1 MLKGCKISLLFVSF
15 MLVTPPGMAQ
25 GVTAFPLENVR
36 LAESRWHDNMR
47 RDSAWVCSISS
58 QQALHNFR
66 TTVGMYSALEGG
78 YDTMQKMGGW
88 ESPDCDLR
96 GHAVGHLLSA
106 YALLYAATGDS
117 LYLLKGDSVVQ
128 GIRACQRYI
137 GTGYVSAFPEGLI
150 DRNIQGQ
157 SVWAPWYTLHKVM
170 AGMIA
175 QYRYCSSDTALA
187 VVRDFAQ
194 WAERKL
200 SGIDDDTR
208 RRMLR
213 NEFGG
218 MPEVWLD
225 LYHLTGDSIGC
236 RLADFFY
243 DNAKLD
249 PLYTGDFRVGTMHAN
264 TFLPKVIAETKKDN
278 QDSRRMASAFFAE
291 MQSHHVMA
299 PGILSDKEHF
309 FQPGTMAHH
318 LSAYTGETC
327 CTYNM
332 LRLAH
337 RLYGF
342 STDARYMQ
350 YIEQALVNDILGQ
363 QDPESGMVH
372 YFLPMQ
378 TGAYKLYSTPMNS
391 FWCCVGS
398 SFESHAKYGENIYWY
413 AGDTVFVNL
422 WIPSTLTW
430 AEKGLRLRLETGFP
444 RSDNATLVVEQAPK
458 RTVTLM
464 LRRDSDYTVIH
475 RRLRPG
481 ERITV
486 RREMKLHTVAAE
498 GDSSRVALFY
508 GPILLAGRLGHVEHP
523 FSDPTKHNDYYTYN
537 YNVPDSIREMTLNV
551 QDITPVEGQ
560 FAEFVTK
567 DGVRISPLY
576 DIHHERYVVY
586 WKMRR

>member
-1 MLKGCKISLLFVSF
+1 MHPLLTI
-15 MLVTPPGMAQ
+15 LLTI
-25 GVTAFPLENVR
+25 TAFPLSQVR
-36 LAESRWHDNMR
+36 LTDSRWRDNMS

-66 TTVGMYSALEGG
+66 TTVGLYSALEGG

-106 YALLYAATGDS
+106 YSLLFASTGDS
-117 LYLLKGDSVVQ
+117 LFYLKGDSVVQ
-128 GIRACQRYI
+128 GIRACQRV
-137 GTGYVSAFPEGLI
+137 GQSGYVSAFPEGLI

-170 AGMIA
+170 AGMLN
-175 QYRYCSSDTALA
+175 QYSLCGNDTALA
-187 VVRDFAQ
+187 VVHDFAR
-194 WAERKL
+194 WAAHKTADL
-200 SGIDDDTR
+200 SEETR
-208 RRMLR
+208 LLMLR

-225 LYHLTGDSIGC
+225 LYAITGDTIAL

-243 DNAKLD
+243 DTRKLD
-249 PLYTGDFRVGTMHAN
+249 PLYQGNFDMGTMHTN
-264 TFLPKVIAETKKDN
+264 TFLPKVIAEQKRSSDMP
-278 QDSRRMASAFFAE
+278 RRFFRE
-291 MQSHHVMA
+291 MLTHHVMA

-309 FQPGTMAHH
+309 FTPGTMHRH

-337 RLYGF
+337 ALYACYPD
-342 STDARYMQ
+342 DAAYMQ

-378 TGAYKLYSTPMNS
+378 TGAYKLYSTPMQS

-398 SFESHAKYGENIYWY
+398 SFESHAKYGENIYWHV
-413 AGDTVFVNL
+413 GQDTVLVNL
-422 WIPSTLTW
+422 WIPSVLD
-430 AEKGLRLRLETGFP
+430 APELGLRIRQITDFP
-444 RSDNATLVVEQAPK
+444 RSNTTTLVVEQAPRHK
-458 RTVTLM
+458 ITLCIRQDSTYRTI
-464 LRRDSDYTVIH
+464 S
-475 RRLRPG
+475 RRLRVG
-481 ERITV
+481 ERIV
-486 RREMKLHTVAAE
+486 ISREFQLHTVAAH
-498 GDSSRVALFY
+498 GDSTRVALFY
-508 GPILLAGRLGHVEHP
+508 GPILLAGRLGHVERP
-523 FSDPTKHNDYYTYN
+523 FSDPTRHNDYYTYD
-537 YNVPDSIREMTLNV
+537 YQVPDSLRSVSIAVDQLQAV
-551 QDITPVEGQ
+551 PGQ
-560 FAEFVTK
+560 FGEFVTHT
-567 DGVRISPLY
+567 GIRVSPLY

-586 WKMRR
+586 WNE